1 MPPKR
6 TRELTLSVS
15 YDFQLPSFYE
25 MSDPEATSEAIR
37 MGAYTYQSIKTLRID
52 NELKSMSEARNAEIS
67 TIQGNYQQQAAQ
79 METEHAE
86 LLKTSLEQQR
96 LLVIE
101 PMRSTNEARTFAME
115 LRLSNLDERRRT
127 LDKIHMSDI
136 AAAEQKA
143 KDQCEE
149 RIARLTADNEQLK
162 TYFSS
167 QSEQL
172 TALSEFVRRAVPT
185 IQKTRVAF
193 IDMFRDELMTTYNSD
208 NRYSIVN
215 VEFGTSKG
223 YLMMDGMRQV
233 LWDLRVLN
241 RTVIAEDIDDFIKN
255 VKNNGEHPIGVLV
268 SGYSDIRGKN
278 STGDR
283 CVEFQDGMMLVYLSR
298 FESMAG
304 DRLRSLMLLFQLWW
318 QTGRNIEENKAL
330 IRTIEELHTK
340 AERSRREWNTHKTRM
355 DDTARWMTT
364 VIEENETNL
373 KRVLE
378 QANAIVMP
386 KATGESF
393 ELSSK

>member
-1 MPPKR
+1 
-6 TRELTLSVS
+6 
-15 YDFQLPSFYE
+15 

-52 NELKSMSEARNAEIS
+52 NELKAMTESRNAEIS
-67 TIQGNYQQQAAQ
+67 MIKTTYQQQIAQ
-79 METEHAE
+79 METEHTE
-86 LLKTSLEQQR
+86 LLKTSLEQQKQA
-96 LLVIE
+96 VID
-101 PMRSTNEARTFAME
+101 PMREANEKYMFEMDRRIAE
-115 LRLSNLDERRRT
+115 LDERRKALEIQRA
-127 LDKIHMSDI
+127 SDI

-143 KDQCEE
+143 KDQYEE
-149 RIARLTADNEQLK
+149 TIARLTADNEQLK
-162 TYFSS
+162 TYFVS
-167 QSEQL
+167 QGEQL
-172 TALSEFVRRAVPT
+172 TTLSEFVRRAVPT
-185 IQKTRVAF
+185 IQKTRLAYVE
-193 IDMFRDELMTTYNSD
+193 MFRDELMTTYNSD

-241 RTVIAEDIDDFIKN
+241 RTVMAEDIEDFIKN

-268 SGYSDIRGKN
+268 SGYSDILGKN

-330 IRTIEELHTK
+330 IRTIEDLHTK
-340 AERSRREWNTHKTRM
+340 AQRSHREWETHKARM

-364 VIEENETNL
+364 VVDDNETNL
-373 KRVLE
+373 KRALE

-386 KATGESF
+386 KATMPKDTMPKTAGE
-393 ELSSK
+393 